1 MPATRGPKRRTS
13 TNTKPSQGG
22 DLWSGFAPPID
33 FAGEALAEYT
43 RLVGVLDRVGT
54 LRKTDPR
61 IVVAAARTHALI
73 ERATAELAGDTLTLQ
88 AANGTAMPHPMLAV
102 LNTLTMRLTRLWSDM
117 GLTPASAR
125 LTSPKSDEKAANPW
139 DGLLNATA

>member
-88 AANGTAMPHPMLAV
+88 AANGTAV